1 MSSSFY
7 DAGAPGY
14 DQIFGFASREYVP
27 TLLRMARLAP
37 GQHVLD
43 IATGTG
49 LAAEAVSKTVGS
61 RGSVVAADISVP
73 MLDEARKR
81 LEGLPNVS
89 LTVENGQAMSFPD
102 ASFDTVV
109 CAMGLMMFPDHA
121 KGLAEF
127 YRVLKPG
134 GRAAVSVNTAPERA
148 IHGRVRAAIV
158 KRMPPKAAAERHH
171 FALGDEGALR
181 SLFERAGFWDVETAR
196 EERQFSFDSFD
207 AFFDPLEEGVGYM
220 GKELVTLPADMRQLV
235 REDLRREF
243 EGDGVSGGPITLPLE
258 VTFCCGRK

>member
-1 MSSSFY
+1 VTNSFY

-27 TLLRMARLAP
+27 TLLRMARLSP
-37 GQHVLD
+37 GQYVLD

-49 LAAEAVSKTVGS
+49 IAAEAASKMVGS
-61 RGSVVAADISVP
+61 SGSVVAADISLP

-81 LEGLPNVS
+81 LRGLSNVS
-89 LTVENGQAMSFPD
+89 VGAEDGQEMSFPD
-102 ASFDTVV
+102 ATFDTVV
-109 CAMGLMMFPDHA
+109 CAMGLMMLPDHA

-134 GRAAVSVNTAPERA
+134 GYAAVSVNTAPERA
-148 IHGRVRAAIV
+148 IHGRDRAAIA
-158 KRMPPKAAAERHH
+158 KRVPPKAAAERHH
-171 FALGDEGALR
+171 FALGNEAILSG
-181 SLFERAGFWDVETAR
+181 LFERAGFQAVETAR
-196 EERQFSFDSFD
+196 ETRLFHFDSFD
-207 AFFDPLEEGVGYM
+207 AFFGPLEKGVGYM
-220 GKELVTLPADMRQLV
+220 GKELVTLPTDVCQLV

-258 VTFCCGRK
+258 VTFGCGRK